1 MRHLFQDVCEKC
13 YSFVTLDLT
22 IHVEWNFPFSAI
34 KPKYNIKV
42 HYVCMTAEIVNTR
55 MAIKPYYKFSISKH
69 RSQVR
74 NVNNLHNGIDS
85 INYKAGHDLLIT
97 YEVFKQTSDK
107 I

>member
-42 HYVCMTAEIVNTR
+42 HYICMTAEIVNTR
-55 MAIKPYYKFSISKH
+55 MAIKPYYKH
-69 RSQVR
+69 RCYLYSM
-74 NVNNLHNGIDS
+74 HF
-85 INYKAGHDLLIT
+85 LLSGA
-97 YEVFKQTSDK
+97 YL
-107 I
+107 